1 MSDKGLIFDI
11 KRDCSED
18 GPGIRTTVF
27 FKGCPLSCI
36 WCQNPEGKA
45 VKPETDIHGKQIG
58 TWYTVDELMY
68 RLLQDKPFFISSGG
82 GVTLSGGEATLQMDF
97 ASKLLQAL
105 KREGIHTA
113 IETSGFFDYQ
123 RFKDEM
129 LPWLDLIYYD
139 IKLMDEA
146 ASQQYCGQSN
156 LRILDNF
163 SRLLADA
170 RIPVIPRIPLIPGIT
185 ATKEN
190 LQGIAAF
197 LDKHGVKSCALMPY
211 NPLWSDKLQKLG
223 LPIRYQH
230 KGFMTPAEQK
240 TCIDYFTKSTQPT

>member
-45 VKPETDIHGKQIG
+45 VKPETDTHGKQIG

-113 IETSGFFDYQ
+113 IETSGFFDYPQ
-123 RFKDEM
+123 FKDKM

-139 IKLMDEA
+139 IKLMDET
-146 ASQQYCGQSN
+146 ASQQYCGYSSK
-156 LRILDNF
+156 RILDNF
-163 SRLLADA
+163 SRLLKDA
-170 RIPVIPRIPLIPGIT
+170 QIPVIPRIPLIPGIT
-185 ATKEN
+185 ATEDN
-190 LQGIAAF
+190 LRAIAEF
-197 LDKHGVKSCALMPY
+197 LDQQGAKSCALMPY
-211 NPLWSDKLQKLG
+211 NPLWSDKLKQLG
-223 LPIRYQH
+223 LPVRYEH

-240 TCIDYFTKSTQPT
+240 ACVDYFTKSN

>member
-1 MSDKGLIFDI
+1 MSSEKGLVFDI

-27 FKGCPLSCI
+27 LKGCPLSCV
-36 WCQNPEGKA
+36 WCQNPEGRA
-45 VKPETDIHGKQIG
+45 VKPETDIHGTHIG

-68 RLLQDKPFFISSGG
+68 RLLQDKSIFTASGG
-82 GVTLSGGEATLQMDF
+82 GVTLSGGEATLQMGF

-146 ASQQYCGQSN
+146 AKHTTGRRRPWQRYVYCYMYKTFYIRESMRIQFRWEAFNFFNTPWFGDPAGISFSN
-156 LRILDNF
+156 LNQLTPDGARNGEIRSIRTAMRIQQF
-163 SRLLADA
+163 
-170 RIPVIPRIPLIPGIT
+170 
-185 ATKEN
+185 
-190 LQGIAAF
+190 
-197 LDKHGVKSCALMPY
+197 
-211 NPLWSDKLQKLG
+211 G
-223 LPIRYQH
+223 L
-230 KGFMTPAEQK
+230 K
-240 TCIDYFTKSTQPT
+240 FTF